1 MQALI
6 ALLRFVFGL
15 AYLCFHFYI
24 VREVYK
30 VNTTWHTIL
39 TAVTFIVGD
48 LYWCYQWG
56 AVALGVTTLA
66 VGLVSFVSGLAL
78 ESSTA

>member
-15 AYLCFHFYI
+15 AYFCFHVYI

-30 VNTTWHTIL
+30 VNTTWHTVL
-39 TAVTFIVGD
+39 TAVTLIFGD

-56 AVALGVTTLA
+56 AVALGVTTLVVA
-66 VGLVSFVSGLAL
+66 LVSFVSGLAL
-78 ESSTA
+78 ESSSS